1 MLVHFWT
8 GSVHSSKC
16 WLDFNDKSII
26 NTCGVERILRFSDVR
41 EWNILCT
48 VCQWY
53 ICSFTAF
60 TRSHCRRRT
69 MQTDSQ
75 SAAWLWFH
83 EHAYLHSFN
92 IIDTLDHSLLSF
104 GHLSKCNQCTLFK
117 SLMQMQIGR
126 IEDTFYEMN
135 LCFMAHSTAVFFR
148 LNFGH

>member
-1 MLVHFWT
+1 MWNESHLKTRGSTLATPNSMTYGPVRTCTLPLCFRVNEWKKKSNRKTFPSVTFVCMLVHFWT

-16 WLDFNDKSII
+16 WLVFNDKSII

-69 MQTDSQ
+69 MQTGIHNQ
-75 SAAWLWFH
+75 
-83 EHAYLHSFN
+83 LHDCGFTSTH
-92 IIDTLDHSLLSF
+92 I
-104 GHLSKCNQCTLFK
+104 CT
-117 SLMQMQIGR
+117 
-126 IEDTFYEMN
+126 
-135 LCFMAHSTAVFFR
+135 HSTSST
-148 LNFGH
+148 H